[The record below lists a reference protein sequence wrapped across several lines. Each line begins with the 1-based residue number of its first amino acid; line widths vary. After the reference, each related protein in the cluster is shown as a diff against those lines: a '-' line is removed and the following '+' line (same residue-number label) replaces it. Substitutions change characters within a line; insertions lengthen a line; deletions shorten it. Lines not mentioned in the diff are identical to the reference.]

1 MVLRRVFKDNAR
13 DLEEHQEYWWYQEPE
28 YRGVLYFK
36 LSESSIGLFLV
47 SDYEV
52 LYIEQP
58 TFLPTLLSKDYYRL
72 GKILS
77 DHNYKPAFLD
87 CVIDGDIVV

>member
-1 MVLRRVFKDNAR
+1 MRRGFKDNAR
-13 DLEEHQEYWWYQEPE
+13 DLEEYQEYWWYQEPE

-47 SDYEV
+47 SDYEA
-52 LYIEQP
+52 ISNNRRSFP
-58 TFLPTLLSKDYYRL
+58 RYYWH

-77 DHNYKPAFLD
+77 DHNYKPAFLN